1 MADTR
6 SGQGPPRHP
15 EEASLPRSS
24 GAARRYRLAAG
35 REEKARLE
43 AVLAGLQ
50 GEVGQLEVQL
60 QQETEKMQKNNL
72 IIATTSQTLAEVASK
87 VKQ

>member
-1 MADTR
+1 ML
-6 SGQGPPRHP
+6 
-15 EEASLPRSS
+15 AS
-24 GAARRYRLAAG
+24 
-35 REEKARLE
+35 
-43 AVLAGLQ
+43 LQ